1 MMVLLDVVD
10 LKMHFPIKRGILGRV
25 VGYVKA
31 VDGVSF
37 TIGLNEVYSLVG
49 ESGSG
54 KSTVARCIL
63 KLYEPTGGKIVF
75 EGRDVTRIRSRE
87 LLEYRRK
94 VQAVFQNPYLS
105 LNPRMRIV
113 DIVAE
118 PILEHMDV
126 DRAEAYRIALELLE
140 RVGLSGELARRFP
153 SSLSGGQ
160 AQRVAIARAIALR
173 PKLVLLDEPTSA
185 LDVSLQAQILN
196 LLEDLYNEYRLSYL
210 LISHDLSVVR
220 YVSDR
225 VGVMYLGKLVEEGYT
240 ESLFENPL
248 HPYTQALISS
258 VPEPD
263 PTQSKLSRRIVLPGE
278 PPSSISTPP
287 GCRLNPRCPY
297 AMDKCRREEP
307 PTVGVEKGHTVS
319 CWLYAK
325 A

>member
-1 MMVLLDVVD
+1 MELLNVLK
-10 LKMHFPIKRGILGRV
+10 LKMYFPLKRGIFGKV
-25 VGYVKA
+25 IGYVKA
-31 VDGVSF
+31 VDNLTFYINS
-37 TIGLNEVYSLVG
+37 NEVYSLVG

-63 KLYEPTGGKIVF
+63 KLYEPTDGRIIFEDKDITYIKGK
-75 EGRDVTRIRSRE
+75 E

-105 LNPRMRIV
+105 LNPRMRII

-118 PILEHMDV
+118 PLLEHLDI
-126 DRAEAYRIALELLE
+126 DKNEAYKIALEILE
-140 RVGLSGELARRFP
+140 KVGLSNDIAKRFP
-153 SSLSGGQ
+153 SGLSGGQ
-160 AQRVAIARAIALR
+160 AQRVAIARAIALKPR
-173 PKLVLLDEPTSA
+173 LIILDEPTSA

-196 LLEDLYNEYRLSYL
+196 LLEDLSNEYKLSYL

-220 YVSDR
+220 YISDR

-263 PTQSKLSRRIVLPGE
+263 PQRGKLGKRISLPGE
-278 PPSSISTPP
+278 PPSAINPP
-287 GCRLNPRCPY
+287 LGCRLNPRCPY
-297 AMDKCRREEP
+297 AMDICRKEEP
-307 PTVGVEKGHTVS
+307 PIIEIENGHSVA
-319 CWLYAK
+319 CWLYK
-325 A
+325 SRE